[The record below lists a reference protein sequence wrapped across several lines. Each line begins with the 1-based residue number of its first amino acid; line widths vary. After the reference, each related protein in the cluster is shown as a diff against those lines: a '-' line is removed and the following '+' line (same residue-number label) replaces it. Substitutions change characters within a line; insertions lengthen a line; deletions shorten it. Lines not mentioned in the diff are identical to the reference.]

1 MGQGEGKLCPGRGCG
16 FEGLAQRLV
25 HFCQG
30 PRDTLRVRGGTRGR
44 GLGVGGMLG

>member
-1 MGQGEGKLCPGRGCG
+1 MGQGEGKLCPGWGCG